1 MRRERGFTLIE
12 LLTVMVIVGI
22 MLGIGIP
29 SFRNFIAQQRVKAA
43 SYEVSTSLLLA
54 RSEAI
59 KRNAPVK
66 VAPASGT
73 DWTTGWQVALNTG
86 GTLLHK
92 QDSFGGITITLAPS
106 TIVFQANGRPT
117 PPSISYW
124 QVNGAN
130 STRCIRLDPAG
141 VASTSSG
148 ACPS

>member
-12 LLTVMVIVGI
+12 LLTVMVVVGV

-29 SFRNFIAQQRVKAA
+29 SFRNFIAQQRVKSA

-59 KRNAPVK
+59 KRNAQVT
-66 VAPASGT
+66 VAPTSGT
-73 DWTTGWQVALNTG
+73 DWTTGWQVTASAG

-92 QDSFGGITITLAPS
+92 QDSFNGITITLAPS
-106 TIVFQANGRPT
+106 NIVFQGSGRPT
-117 PPSISYW
+117 ASTPSYW
-124 QVNGAN
+124 QVDGAN
-130 STRCIRLDPAG
+130 STRCIRLDAAG

-148 ACPS
+148 ACPP